1 MDTLQIVLV
10 AGLVV
15 MAVVNAVSLIWASY
29 LDHRLRQKPVPKVYE
44 VHVDGTK
51 LFTQEDWAQVNR
63 ITREELQKAAAEAAG
78 QLQKSLD
85 NAVTELSAHMT
96 ELANDSISPEFEK
109 YQVSL
114 EALRE
119 QSIGTF
125 TKLQQELDKRRDQL
139 IAELEKDMTVEKE
152 KRIALFNQRLN
163 DVVSSYLAESLGTNV
178 DLGAQTNYI
187 LQSLQTHREDIKRD
201 ILT

>member
-1 MDTLQIVLV
+1 MDTIGIFLV
-10 AGLVV
+10 VGLVI
-15 MAVVNAVSLIWASY
+15 MALVNAASLIWASY
-29 LDHRLRQKPVPKVYE
+29 LDHKLRQKPVPKVYD

-51 LFTQEDWAQVNR
+51 IFAKEDWDEVNR

-85 NAVTELSAHMT
+85 SAVTQLSAHMT

-125 TKLQQELDKRRDQL
+125 SKLQMELDKRRDQL
-139 IAELEKDMTVEKE
+139 IAELETNMKNERE
-152 KRIALFNQRLN
+152 KRIELFNQRLN

-187 LQSLQTHREDIKRD
+187 LQSLQKHRDDIKRD
-201 ILT
+201 ILV

>member
-1 MDTLQIVLV
+1 VDTLQIVLV

>member
-15 MAVVNAVSLIWASY
+15 MALVNALSLIWASY
-29 LDHRLRQKPVPKVYE
+29 LDHKLRQKPVPKVYD

-51 LFTQEDWAQVNR
+51 LFSEQDWAQVNK

-78 QLQKSLD
+78 QLQQSLD
-85 NAVTELSAHMT
+85 NAVTALSAHMT
-96 ELANDSISPEFEK
+96 ELANNSISPEFEK

-125 TKLQQELDKRRDQL
+125 TKLQLELDKRRDQL
-139 IAELEKDMTVEKE
+139 IAELEKDMLEEKE
-152 KRIALFNQRLN
+152 KRIALFNRRMN

-187 LQSLQTHREDIKRD
+187 LQSLQQHRDDIKRD
-201 ILT
+201 ILL

>member
-1 MDTLQIVLV
+1 MDTLGIVLV

-15 MAVVNAVSLIWASY
+15 MALVNAASLIWASY
-29 LDHRLRQKPVPKVYE
+29 LDHKLRQKPIPKVYD

-51 LFTQEDWAQVNR
+51 LFTQEDWAEVNR

-78 QLQKSLD
+78 QLQQSLD
-85 NAVTELSAHMT
+85 NAVTQLSAHMT

-125 TKLQQELDKRRDQL
+125 TKLQMELDKRRDQL
-139 IAELEKDMTVEKE
+139 IAELEKDVEVE
-152 KRIALFNQRLN
+152 RAKRIELFNQRLN

-187 LQSLQTHREDIKRD
+187 LQSLQKHRDDIKRD
-201 ILT
+201 ILV